1 MFGYLLLM
9 VILAPYGILSLIPV
23 GYQQETTE
31 KIMASKITPENS
43 IYSIYDKSFFYQNS
57 DVRIEPYV
65 VGKHP
70 RLNSIYID
78 FTIQTPKFFC
88 VFQTI
93 MIDYPSRTTSYLG
106 EMGVNDFNKFA
117 QLKYRSHTF
126 ETDRLQI

>member
-1 MFGYLLLM
+1 MIITVRWIGARIMFGYLLLM

-93 MIDYPSRTTSYLG
+93 MIA
-106 EMGVNDFNKFA
+106 VN
-117 QLKYRSHTF
+117 
-126 ETDRLQI
+126 